1 ASFLQHKWNLNLSH
15 ITAGYIYSSPR
26 ALKVRADEAY
36 ALNLASSIFDY
47 NNISSSGLVS
57 NIMYSFTPSIA
68 SSPTVFND
76 YVNPS
81 FPLFTEDILV
91 QNSAVFTGLVRRD
104 MNGVVASW
112 SILYQNAI
120 PVTIFVNAFDT
131 VVGYD
136 YFSPGLRTRVVTEFF
151 NILIGPVPDEVFQ
164 WPQQ

>member
-1 ASFLQHKWNLNLSH
+1 
-15 ITAGYIYSSPR
+15 
-26 ALKVRADEAY
+26 
-36 ALNLASSIFDY
+36 
-47 NNISSSGLVS
+47 
-57 NIMYSFTPSIA
+57 MYSFTPSIA

-76 YVNPS
+76 YVNPG
-81 FPLFTEDILV
+81 FPLLTEDILV

-104 MNGVVASW
+104 MNGVVASVCDFFVWSFAREERQDANCAQW